1 MKKPSYFILPVLSIV
16 FGYFV
21 GMYDVPEP
29 KPEDNLWGSTPKS
42 IDGETARELVNNYT
56 GEEKYM
62 YLSNEL
68 IDQLVKIR
76 KNQNSDGAAIY
87 FASNVAE
94 SSAYNKAVLVVYKNM
109 TTNDKYFEVDATTA
123 NAGLCPKICDIA
135 GELSPEGRE

>member
-1 MKKPSYFILPVLSIV
+1 
-16 FGYFV
+16 
-21 GMYDVPEP
+21 VPEP